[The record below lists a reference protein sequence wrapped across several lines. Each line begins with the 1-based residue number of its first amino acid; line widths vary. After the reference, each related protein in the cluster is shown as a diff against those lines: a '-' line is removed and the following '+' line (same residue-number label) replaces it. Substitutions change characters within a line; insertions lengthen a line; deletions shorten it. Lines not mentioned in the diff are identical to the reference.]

1 MDYKDMESYYQICIA
16 DLIPEVR
23 KKERR
28 SKMFHAS
35 KRLQAIRKQLKQINE
50 QYKNTEAEFEQV
62 TVTES
67 EANMDKRNTNAY
79 EISRARISN
88 SGYSTAIT
96 INDLNEQVSSSK
108 NNNVGADLG
117 SLIECTSSE
126 VAGLPLSE
134 DLRCAILNMED
145 LDDVENVLGDVMNS
159 VLDDTSFD
167 KDLESI
173 EQTGSFST
181 SSSAEHCHAQNTK
194 GKNPS
199 PENST
204 RKSETIAE
212 EGNWREDR
220 KKKDKH
226 NIIERRRRHNIND
239 RIKELA
245 SLLPDS
251 VPLAF
256 KQSKGSILK
265 ESVAYMKELMTKRQN
280 LQKLKEDQKTMHSKY
295 QKLLIRIFQLELKL
309 KLYHSLSEEFDYSRA
324 KRRKKPK
331 KRLTEINA
339 FVEDL
344 VKAKDGAWLPN
355 SKQKFL
361 PPSKLILQQH
371 FKNKTAEEGHSY
383 ARSDN
388 SKSNDEFTDHVDQ
401 PEKQKKEQTAPLSH
415 SAVQIT
421 EISKERNDTTSFP
434 YDKADSG
441 FKDEEGVLELSTEQC
456 DILLGLFEN
465 NQNNNELILNTNFS
479 PNPDDATASQ
489 GCFSPVT
496 STCNMLERL
505 LRRQNSTSVCSSGSS
520 GLEDSTESV
529 TGLR

>member
-1 MDYKDMESYYQICIA
+1 
-16 DLIPEVR
+16 
-23 KKERR
+23 
-28 SKMFHAS
+28 
-35 KRLQAIRKQLKQINE
+35 
-50 QYKNTEAEFEQV
+50 
-62 TVTES
+62 
-67 EANMDKRNTNAY
+67 
-79 EISRARISN
+79 
-88 SGYSTAIT
+88 
-96 INDLNEQVSSSK
+96 
-108 NNNVGADLG
+108 
-117 SLIECTSSE
+117 
-126 VAGLPLSE
+126 
-134 DLRCAILNMED
+134 
-145 LDDVENVLGDVMNS
+145 
-159 VLDDTSFD
+159 
-167 KDLESI
+167 
-173 EQTGSFST
+173 
-181 SSSAEHCHAQNTK
+181 
-194 GKNPS
+194 
-199 PENST
+199 
-204 RKSETIAE
+204 SETIAE

-251 VPLAF
+251 VPLTF

-265 ESVAYMKELMTKRQN
+265 ESVAYMKELMTKRHN

-295 QKLLIRIFQLELKL
+295 QKLLIRIFQVELKL
-309 KLYHSLSEEFDYSRA
+309 KLYHGLSEEFDYSRA

-344 VKAKDGAWLPN
+344 VKQGMPKVLEQTPNNSTPFCKRAKDGAWLPN
-355 SKQKFL
+355 SKQKFM

-456 DILLGLFEN
+456 DILLDLFEN

-479 PNPDDATASQ
+479 PN
-489 GCFSPVT
+489 PVT

-505 LRRQNSTSVCSSGSS
+505 LRRQNSTSVCSSASS